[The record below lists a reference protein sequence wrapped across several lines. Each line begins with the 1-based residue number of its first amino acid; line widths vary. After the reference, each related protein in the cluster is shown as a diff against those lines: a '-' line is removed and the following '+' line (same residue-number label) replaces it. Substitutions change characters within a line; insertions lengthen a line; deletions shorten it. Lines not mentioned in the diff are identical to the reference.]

1 MQMVGRVA
9 MVGASCAVPSL
20 VESHLLWPSLTV
32 ACVQELL
39 TVIQRNASE
48 LKQSLFQVLPAA
60 TSGARGFP
68 PASLAAQDHDC

>member
-1 MQMVGRVA
+1 MVGV
-9 MVGASCAVPSL
+9 SCAVPSL
-20 VESHLLWPSLTV
+20 AESHLLCLSLTV

-60 TSGARGFP
+60 TSGALGVP
-68 PASLAAQDHDC
+68 PASLAAQDHG